1 MLPDPIFRGE
11 VSSSWLHVAQFRE
24 ATGRDRASLTVF
36 DASMDPAPEGGTT
49 LRGTVGP
56 KRNNAMT
63 MLAVAA
69 VFAVAGLGAFVGGVV
84 DLAHHHF
91 RNSLPFMLVPVG
103 FISFAIFVIAPN
115 KRSVRVMLENDLALL
130 QDITKLLDATSTFPD

>member
-36 DASMDPAPEGGTT
+36 DAGMDPAPEGGTT

-63 MLAVAA
+63 MLVVAA
-69 VFAVAGLGAFVGGVV
+69 VFAVAGLGAFVVEWWTWPIIISEIRCRSCWFPS
-84 DLAHHHF
+84 DLF
-91 RNSLPFMLVPVG
+91 PL
-103 FISFAIFVIAPN
+103 
-115 KRSVRVMLENDLALL
+115 RS
-130 QDITKLLDATSTFPD
+130 S

>member
-1 MLPDPIFRGE
+1 MLPDPLFRGE
-11 VSSSWLHVAQFRE
+11 VSSSWLHVARFSE

-36 DASMDPAPEGGTT
+36 DASIDPAPGGGTT

-63 MLAVAA
+63 MLVVAA

-91 RNSLPFMLVPVG
+91 SNSLPFMLVPIG
-103 FISFAIFVIAPN
+103 FIALAIFVIAPN
-115 KRSVRVMLENDLALL
+115 KRSVRMMLENDLVLL
-130 QDITKLLDATSTFPD
+130 QDITKLLDATSTFPG